1 MVDNLITILRVVI
14 QAQVEPVISGG
25 EIVDI
30 IITKPGNGYVS
41 PPNLVITGPGKFAK
55 LTPSI
60 NDGKLTGVKILNSGI
75 EYVTGQTQ
83 IAVENPGANTRVE
96 FDINGWNVNLFTRN
110 FDKITEDDGF
120 IEENISGDGLQYCH
134 VYTPRNLRENTY
146 VLLTGGEK
154 FYGIPDLERVNG
166 LEDENTSHSPI
177 LGWAYDG
184 SPIYGPYG
192 YQNPDGGTIKQ
203 LKSGYELSVD
213 STHRPPISVFP
224 EGFFVED
231 YKFTNVGDLDVH
243 NGRFCVT
250 PDYPNGV
257 YAYFTTLNTITD
269 GSGPFKN
276 FKRPA
281 FPYVIGNSFYARRNE
296 FNYKKTSNQVDYDI
310 QSDGWFRNTSTYNTN
325 DKFSGYNFIF
335 DSNKIKE
342 QTIEITGVSLGSLSE
357 VGIFTSGRNYRV
369 NDTLVFER
377 EQDGIENTAQA
388 KVSHVEGKEI
398 DTITVSSTEI
408 ANIEFAKSSIDNQFI
423 GFATQPH
430 GLKNKDI
437 VSINNLSSY
446 YKNFD
451 GNYQVGIRSDTFV
464 VTLGIANTST
474 TGLTTYFYVSGALDY
489 PFIRP
494 NDILGIGTEKVKV
507 LNVDSESERIR
518 VLRAIDGTVGTAH
531 SNRTLLREDSRKFT
545 INVGSIT
552 TEKYFNVNEEFY
564 FDPSESVGV
573 GTTSGN
579 GVGTVVTF

>member
-1 MVDNLITILRVVI
+1 M
-14 QAQVEPVISGG
+14 
-25 EIVDI
+25 
-30 IITKPGNGYVS
+30 
-41 PPNLVITGPGKFAK
+41 
-55 LTPSI
+55 TPSI

-83 IAVENPGANTRVE
+83 IAVENPGANARVE

-134 VYTPRNLRENTY
+134 AYTPRNLRENTY

-213 STHRPPISVFP
+213 STHRPPIGIFP

-231 YKFTNVGDLDVH
+231 YEFTDVGDLDIH

-257 YAYFTTLNTITD
+257 YAYFTTLNTIVD

-276 FKRPA
+276 YKRPA

-310 QSDGWFRNTSTYNTN
+310 QSDGWFRNTTTYNTN
-325 DKFSGYNFIF
+325 DKFSGYDYIF
-335 DSNKIKE
+335 DSNKIKK
-342 QTIEITGVSLGSLSE
+342 QTVDITGVSLGSLNE
-357 VGIFTSGRNYRV
+357 VGIFTGGRDYQV
-369 NDTLVFER
+369 NDTLVFEP
-377 EQDGIENTAQA
+377 EQDGIET
-388 KVSHVEGKEI
+388 
-398 DTITVSSTEI
+398 
-408 ANIEFAKSSIDNQFI
+408 KS
-423 GFATQPH
+423 
-430 GLKNKDI
+430 
-437 VSINNLSSY
+437 
-446 YKNFD
+446 
-451 GNYQVGIRSDTFV
+451 FV
-464 VTLGIANTST
+464 
-474 TGLTTYFYVSGALDY
+474 
-489 PFIRP
+489 
-494 NDILGIGTEKVKV
+494 
-507 LNVDSESERIR
+507 
-518 VLRAIDGTVGTAH
+518 
-531 SNRTLLREDSRKFT
+531 
-545 INVGSIT
+545 
-552 TEKYFNVNEEFY
+552 
-564 FDPSESVGV
+564 
-573 GTTSGN
+573 
-579 GVGTVVTF
+579 